1 MTMAD
6 AAALDPGTVKF
17 VLMFG
22 VAFIV
27 AVWGIWTTTR
37 RQREFDRDRAA
48 RHNAE
53 PSAKPS
59 SPAASEPEN

>member
-1 MTMAD
+1 MTMAN

-22 VAFIV
+22 VAFVV

-37 RQREFDRDRAA
+37 RRSEFDRDRAA
-48 RHNAE
+48 RQDT
-53 PSAKPS
+53 KPT
-59 SPAASEPEN
+59 SPVESEPEN